1 MKDTTIRAKWKK
13 RELTFLIISFI
24 AAFLFNVYS
33 IIRFHHPFREILT
46 QLHIV
51 LALTFVFYVIL
62 VALRLVW
69 WIFTIIY
76 VKLIK

>member
-1 MKDTTIRAKWKK
+1 MKDTTIKAEWKK

-33 IIRFHHPFREILT
+33 IIRYHHPFKEILT
-46 QLHIV
+46 QLHVV

-62 VALRLVW
+62 AVLRLIW
-69 WIFTIIY
+69 WFFTLIY
-76 VKLIK
+76 LKFIK